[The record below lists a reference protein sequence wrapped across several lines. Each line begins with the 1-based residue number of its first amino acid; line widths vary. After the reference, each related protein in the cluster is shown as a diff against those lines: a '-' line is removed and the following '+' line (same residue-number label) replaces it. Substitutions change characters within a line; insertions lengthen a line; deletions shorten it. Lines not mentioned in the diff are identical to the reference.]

1 MIHVFIS
8 GPIRP
13 SMNDVLLCL
22 RTLKA
27 QLPPCKIWFS
37 TWETSESLDT
47 LRAEVDEL
55 IVSPEPTFI
64 PGAKLLQQ
72 LIGYQTRSSV
82 IAHGIFRMF
91 VGVENIF
98 KVAQCAEDDIVIRF
112 RSDLLAT
119 FSPGCLQGLIEGGK
133 HGYYVVR
140 PRESSH
146 VWFDDWFGIAT
157 YANMR
162 KVWCHGSLQEFEE
175 NMNAAVYNAE
185 EMLKRRVK
193 KHGLPILPINE
204 KYIDFA
210 LCRANNGRERYMLNI
225 ASK

>member
-1 MIHVFIS
+1 MLHVFIS

-13 SMNDVLLCL
+13 TMNDVLLCL

-37 TWETSESLDT
+37 TWETSQSLDI
-47 LRAEVDEL
+47 LRAEVDVL
-55 IVSPEPTFI
+55 IVNPEPTFI

-72 LIGYQTRSSV
+72 LIGYPTRTSV

-98 KVAQCAEDDIVIRF
+98 KVAQCAPDDIVIRF
-112 RSDLLAT
+112 RSDLLAK
-119 FSPGCLQGLIEGGK
+119 FSPGCLESLIEGGK
-133 HGYYVVR
+133 LGCYVAR
-140 PRESSH
+140 MRESSL

-162 KVWCHGSLQEFEE
+162 NVWCHGSYQEFEE
-175 NMNAAVYNAE
+175 NMNAAVYSAE
-185 EMLKRRVK
+185 EMVKRRVK
-193 KHGLPILPINE
+193 KHGIPILHINE
-204 KYIDFA
+204 KYIDFT
-210 LCRANNGRERYMLNI
+210 LCRPNNGRSSSGATQLD
-225 ASK
+225 